1 MNNIT
6 VAGLIGRD
14 AELRATPKGEHVA
27 SFSVADSQGK
37 DKPPIWWRCQLCG
50 KRAETLTQYL
60 TKGQSVTVTGQVS
73 INEYRDKDGTPKQS
87 YDVRVNDVA
96 LQGGAKGASPVK
108 TQDNGVA
115 YAKKPE
121 SKPGAQGSGFD
132 DMDDDIPF

>member
-1 MNNIT
+1 MNVIT

-14 AELRATPKGEHVA
+14 AELRATPKGDHVA

-37 DKPPIWWRCQLCG
+37 DKQPIWWRCQLWG

-73 INEYRDKDGTPKQS
+73 INEYKDKDGTPKQS
-87 YDVRVNDVA
+87 IDIRVNDVA
-96 LQGGAKGASPVK
+96 LQGRPQGEQREAPAPKAAPR
-108 TQDNGVA
+108 QA
-115 YAKKPE
+115 P
-121 SKPGAQGSGFD
+121 KPGSQGSGFD